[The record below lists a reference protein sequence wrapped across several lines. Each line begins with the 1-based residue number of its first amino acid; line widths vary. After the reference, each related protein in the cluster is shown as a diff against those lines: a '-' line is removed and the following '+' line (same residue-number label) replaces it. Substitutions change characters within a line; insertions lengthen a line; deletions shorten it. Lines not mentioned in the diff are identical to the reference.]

1 MKKYSLPSANKQT
14 ETVILA
20 NGLFPRHHIPI
31 AILDN
36 CKHLIS
42 CDGATN
48 ELVESGRTPDA
59 IVGDLDSLSEEN
71 KKRFASIIHHYEEQE
86 TNDQTKAVNYC
97 ISQGWKDI
105 TILGAT
111 GGREDHTI
119 GNISLLCEYMKVAN
133 AQMVTD
139 YGVFVSINSTSVF
152 ESYKGQQVSIFCLD
166 REPLSAQGLLYK
178 IENQVFDRW
187 WQATLN
193 EAEGDEFTIETK
205 GTVIVFREF

>member
-1 MKKYSLPSANKQT
+1 MKKYPLPSTNKLT

-20 NGLFPRHHIPI
+20 NGLFPRHHIPL
-31 AILDN
+31 AILN
-36 CKHLIS
+36 SCKHLIS

-48 ELVESGRTPDA
+48 ELVESGRIPDA

-119 GNISLLCEYMKVAN
+119 GNISLLCEYMKVTN
-133 AQMVTD
+133 VQMVTD
-139 YGVFVSINSTSVF
+139 YGVFVAINSTSIF

-166 REPLSAQGLLYK
+166 REPLSTQGLLYK

-193 EAEGDEFTIETK
+193 EAEGNEFTIETK
-205 GTVIVFREF
+205 GTVIIFREF